1 VPPDCPVH
9 KRSNDSS
16 VTVDCNG
23 HLQKCYSARTVL
35 AESEQT
41 PNGAPDSEQYLSG
54 ATWRQS
60 SNGRNRQNP
69 NGWVTWLTHRTVRC
83 AHRQQPAP
91 TVELVV
97 GGYKY
102 PTTTSTPTIQA
113 FTTVHSIQEQYTT
126 LQDTNQS
133 LRSNQSPQFNSSS
146 LGLVR
151 RSSCVSLLLLLL
163 GWLSS
168 FSHSY
173 SQSLVSKAR
182 DQLCGGPCGV

>member
-1 VPPDCPVH
+1 M
-9 KRSNDSS
+9 S
-16 VTVDCNG
+16 VRCDTG
-23 HLQKCYSARTVL
+23 
-35 AESEQT
+35 
-41 PNGAPDSEQYLSG
+41 LSG
-54 ATWRQS
+54 ATRRQS
-60 SNGRNRQNP
+60 SNSRNRQNP
-69 NGWVTWLTHRTVRC
+69 NGWVTWLAHRTVRC
-83 AHRQQPAP
+83 AHRQQPSP
-91 TVELVV
+91 MVELVV

-133 LRSNQSPQFNSSS
+133 LLSNPSPQFNSSI

-173 SQSLVSKAR
+173 SQSLVSEAR
-182 DQLCGGPCGV
+182 DTNCVVVLAGSK